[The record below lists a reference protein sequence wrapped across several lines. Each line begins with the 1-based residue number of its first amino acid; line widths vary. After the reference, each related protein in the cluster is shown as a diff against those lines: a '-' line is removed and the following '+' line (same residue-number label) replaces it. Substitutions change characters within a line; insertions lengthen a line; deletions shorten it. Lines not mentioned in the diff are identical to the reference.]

1 MLITIVI
8 LLVAGISLYE
18 YLSSKSW
25 QQVTSAERNEIVFE
39 ERNHE
44 YGAYQ
49 IRSNYSRN
57 LILVMAGVVLFIGTT
72 FGIYKLIMNLPE
84 EKPKEVPL
92 DLTAFAVDAPLEE
105 EIIEPLEPEIPPME
119 KTVQFYLL

>member
-8 LLVAGISLYE
+8 LLIAGISLYE

-25 QQVTSAERNEIVFE
+25 QQVTSTERNDIVFE
-39 ERNHE
+39 DRNHE

-72 FGIYKLIMNLPE
+72 FGIYKLIMNLPT
-84 EKPKEVPL
+84 EKPNKW
-92 DLTAFAVDAPLEE
+92 AKKF
-105 EIIEPLEPEIPPME
+105 
-119 KTVQFYLL
+119 